1 MEKKSTG
8 KFVVQIDRCENAT
21 WQGSVLWTEKSVT
34 QNFRS
39 ALELI
44 KLLDSALTIE
54 EKKS

>member
-1 MEKKSTG
+1 MNKKATG

-21 WQGSVLWTEKSVT
+21 WQGSVLWTEKNVT

-44 KLLDSALTIE
+44 KLLDSALTAE
-54 EKKS
+54 DEKA